1 MHCIRYSGKIFIIT
15 RTWIGIRK
23 SFQQSPSTKVLHH
36 EGFHLLHNGY
46 NVEEHWFRLTGII
59 SFTQKNS
66 PNIMK
71 QCNKNS
77 LEKQF
82 LVLAGQV
89 NRQNV
94 GKNVPTYNESKV
106 GNIKPVKF
114 FVKSKEMLEK
124 RYITSEERKLNALH
138 QIFRQNIHHN

>member
-1 MHCIRYSGKIFIIT
+1 MHCIKCCGKKFVIT
-15 RTWIGIRK
+15 KTWICIRK

-46 NVEEHWFRLTGII
+46 NVEELWFRLTGII

-106 GNIKPVKF
+106 GNIKHVKF

>member
-1 MHCIRYSGKIFIIT
+1 M
-15 RTWIGIRK
+15 
-23 SFQQSPSTKVLHH
+23 
-36 EGFHLLHNGY
+36 Y
-46 NVEEHWFRLTGII
+46 NE
-59 SFTQKNS
+59 
-66 PNIMK
+66 
-71 QCNKNS
+71 NS

-114 FVKSKEMLEK
+114 FVKSTEMLEK
-124 RYITSEERKLNALH
+124 RYITSEERKLNALQ